1 VNAEMEDEADVWAGS
16 LDSLY
21 IDLTAWRNVVR
32 SASFVWNAR
41 RTRMSSSG
49 YVNKTDVTPD

>member
-1 VNAEMEDEADVWAGS
+1 MNAEMEDEADVWAWS

-32 SASFVWNAR
+32 SASLVWNAR
-41 RTRMSSSG
+41 RTRISSRG
-49 YVNKTDVTPD
+49 